1 MTLSPYDFL
10 SQGTDLK
17 VRKLLARSYLRDS
30 RLDEA
35 IEVYLGI
42 LSDVPE
48 DADVHRVFENLCR
61 LAGFE
66 AVPGMI
72 NRESVEALKAQ
83 ICRTAADFREAADL
97 GRNGRNG
104 SPENGQGESLQQLMP
119 ALIELNIRHARE
131 AGRADLAEAL
141 RSLQINLT
149 RQVFGPKDN
158 GNGR

>member
-17 VRKLLARSYLRDS
+17 VRKLLARSYLHDS

-35 IEVYLGI
+35 MEVYLGV

-48 DADVHRVFENLCR
+48 DADVRRVFENLYR
-61 LAGFE
+61 LVGQQ
-66 AVPGMI
+66 AVPHTI
-72 NRESVEALKAQ
+72 TREVVETLKGQ
-83 ICRTAADFREAADL
+83 IHQTGADFREAADV

-104 SPENGQGESLQQLMP
+104 SAENGQGESLQQLMP
-119 ALIELNIRHARE
+119 ALIDLNIRHARE

-141 RSLQINLT
+141 QSLQVNLT
-149 RQVFGPKDN
+149 RQVFDRKE
-158 GNGR
+158 